1 MRTIKK
7 KLFELGLINIAF
19 GLTVG
24 HSAGNLLTSIV
35 ESLLMPVVAYAVGE
49 DEWQTAKLDFGTISL
64 EWGQVLSNTV
74 HFVVLVLLVFFVL
87 KLIEDKE

>member
-1 MRTIKK
+1 
-7 KLFELGLINIAF
+7 
-19 GLTVG
+19 
-24 HSAGNLLTSIV
+24 
-35 ESLLMPVVAYAVGE
+35 MPVVAYAVGE
-49 DEWQTAKLDFGTISL
+49 DKWQTAKLDFGTISL